1 MKRRLLLA
9 APLLAFG
16 LVAAP
21 SAPLAPSPVAA
32 ASCSL
37 VMNLFDA
44 NATNGA
50 NVNPGG
56 VATSLAYPGYTNNKT
71 VAIDVKTGKL
81 KGEKRFPWALYSG
94 ALGTAG
100 DLVFTAQIDGK
111 IMALDKDS
119 LDELWSF
126 EAGTTIAAP
135 PITYA
140 VNGKQYVAVVAN
152 DTLHVFALR

>member
-9 APLLAFG
+9 ATLLVFG

-71 VAIDVKTGKL
+71 VAIDVKSTSGSACASQTRSGGWYVMLSRFVGAIFGKN
-81 KGEKRFPWALYSG
+81 
-94 ALGTAG
+94 
-100 DLVFTAQIDGK
+100 
-111 IMALDKDS
+111 LD
-119 LDELWSF
+119 W
-126 EAGTTIAAP
+126 TAAP
-135 PITYA
+135 TNEEIGRA
-140 VNGKQYVAVVAN
+140 
-152 DTLHVFALR
+152 HV